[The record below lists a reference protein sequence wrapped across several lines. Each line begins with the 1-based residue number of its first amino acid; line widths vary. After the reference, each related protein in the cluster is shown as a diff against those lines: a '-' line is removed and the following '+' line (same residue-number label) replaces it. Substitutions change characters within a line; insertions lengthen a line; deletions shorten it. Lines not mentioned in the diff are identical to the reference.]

1 MDSGTLLPIMATIVF
16 QKGPLVGQTFRV
28 DKSIITLGR
37 NPNNDIVIPDPKVS
51 RNHARLVLNK
61 DTWSV
66 ENLSQNSLVTINQRR
81 VEKGEIQDNT
91 AIGLGD
97 DSAFLFLLVSDETM
111 LDNVSIRPSA
121 KLMVTQ
127 DANASSPSS
136 PLPVA
141 TGRDG
146 HETAIALFPA
156 FDIATLEVTDNTTGL
171 QNIYPLTNEIINIG
185 RDSTNDIV
193 INDPMI
199 SKQHLQ
205 IVREHN
211 QWVLIHPHPARQQ
224 TLNGLIYLGHTIQGN
239 QPFRKVLER
248 GDVFRIGNV
257 QGTLVTLTYNDGSG
271 APQEKPPVLQPI
283 RLQTDTI
290 TIGRLQDN
298 DVVLNHPQVSAH
310 HAQLKFEEGTYRLT
324 DLGSTNHTYVNRLA
338 VNACLLKP
346 NDEIRIGPYR
356 LVFRGNE
363 LVQYDES
370 ASIRIDVLN
379 LVKMGNKQAILI
391 NNVSLSRRSF
401 LSGRAAIMA

>member
-1 MDSGTLLPIMATIVF
+1 MDSETLLPIMATIVF
-16 QKGPLVGQTFRV
+16 QNGPLVGQTFRV
-28 DKSIITLGR
+28 DKSVITLGR

-51 RNHARLVLNK
+51 RNHARLVLNEGI
-61 DTWSV
+61 WSI
-66 ENLSQNSLVTINQRR
+66 EKSSQNSLVTINQRR

-91 AIGLGD
+91 TIGLGD
-97 DSAFLFLLVSDETM
+97 DSAFLFLLVSDETV
-111 LDNVSIRPSA
+111 LDTVSIHPSA
-121 KLMVTQ
+121 QLIAAHNV
-127 DANASSPSS
+127 NASPSS
-136 PLPVA
+136 PLAVA
-141 TGRDG
+141 AGQDG

-156 FDIATLEVTDNTTGL
+156 FDLPTLEVTDNTTGSH
-171 QNIYPLTNEIINIG
+171 NIYALSNEIINIG
-185 RDSTNDIV
+185 RDASNDIV

-205 IVREHN
+205 IVRENN

-224 TLNGLIYLGHTIQGN
+224 TLNGLIYLGSTIQGDE
-239 QPFRKVLER
+239 PFRKVLER

-283 RLQTDTI
+283 QLHTDSI

-310 HAQLKFEEGTYRLT
+310 HAQLKSEEGTYRLT

-338 VNACLLKP
+338 VNTCLLKP

-356 LVFRGNE
+356 LIFKGNE

-370 ASIRIDVLN
+370 ASIRIDALN
-379 LVKMGNKQAILI
+379 LVKMGTNTTV
-391 NNVSLSRRSF
+391 VSVLH
-401 LSGRAAIMA
+401 